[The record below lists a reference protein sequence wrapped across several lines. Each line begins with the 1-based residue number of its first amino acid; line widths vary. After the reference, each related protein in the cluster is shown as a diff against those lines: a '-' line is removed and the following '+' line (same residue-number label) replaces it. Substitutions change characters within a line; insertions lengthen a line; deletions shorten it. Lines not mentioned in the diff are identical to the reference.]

1 MDISQPVIP
10 QSASPHPPHPPILS
24 HFSLIYVTPPSST
37 LPLSSEVIVLFT
49 HTGHAMSR
57 DADVSDVWLLNWGCG
72 EKVSFWISLTF
83 TSLWVFFFFHPLFPS
98 CVFLR
103 FKRLVSSG
111 FGPQWIK
118 NWFPLETELVVRC
131 YFNLCWGW
139 SWHWWW
145 CNKNKSPWYAAEITV
160 YIFDLSSFSSLL
172 KINLCISANLLTL
185 TDSHLNFKC
194 HSRLWLV
201 YFPLLALLIH

>member
-1 MDISQPVIP
+1 MDISQPAIP
-10 QSASPHPPHPPILS
+10 RSASPHPPILS
-24 HFSLIYVTPPSST
+24 HFSLIYVNPPFLHPPPIIRGHRAVHT
-37 LPLSSEVIVLFT
+37 RRTRNEQRRWRFRRFTFKLRLWWKSE
-49 HTGHAMSR
+49 
-57 DADVSDVWLLNWGCG
+57 LLNF
-72 EKVSFWISLTF
+72 VNFHLP
-83 TSLWVFFFFHPLFPS
+83 VRFFFFILSSPR
-98 CVFLR
+98 VFLR
-103 FKRLVSSG
+103 FKRLVSGG

-194 HSRLWLV
+194 HSRLWLI